1 MGPSHNVTPLGRGS
15 SGYST
20 LQSGFAN
27 SGANSTGVI
36 DHLESV
42 LSGARQIELA
52 LVQEK
57 QKVRALQEEM
67 SAVQATYERL
77 LRDERAKGNE
87 ISTKVS
93 QLRAATSTFQENE
106 RSLKE
111 KLNTLSSGYRKAIAE
126 LQQYR
131 NAWAGVLQRE
141 REARSII
148 QEGQKNVEKIHGLE
162 DQNRKLAT
170 SLAIER
176 QNREQI
182 ERHAK
187 SYQSEL
193 QNALVRLHSAEA
205 RFNELQKEY
214 QALSQSKKSIE
225 EEVSKVEK
233 SIRERLKWE
242 LVREKERLRA
252 DLARENQEQLDKQR
266 DELRAQFGAE
276 VEERSENE
284 RQRARLIQSG
294 LETEIRRLKTELE
307 QQKAANQLATQNG
320 PEQQKLIE
328 QMREANQKLTSQLES
343 TQRQNQLFKEEIQ
356 RQKDAVSQAG
366 QAKLLLAERIQKVE
380 AQLAAEKQAK
390 AETQT
395 QGELNIARERT
406 EFQAKFQELERKY
419 LDAIQKAAEEQKK
432 NAARV
437 EVSGQVADAIDQ
449 LTHLNQALQAE
460 ADRSKSLEM
469 ALITEKRRFDRTLDS
484 FRGEMEKLRSVY
496 PLKDLIASKEMEA
509 DRLRAQI
516 ENFQEGSILH
526 QKANSALNTLE
537 NQKNRLAEIL
547 KESEGKIESNL
558 KQIEEARSENTIS
571 ADLDHGPNPEAGL

>member
-1 MGPSHNVTPLGRGS
+1 MGPSHQNVTPLGRGS
-15 SGYST
+15 IGYSNP
-20 LQSGFAN
+20 N
-27 SGANSTGVI
+27 SGGVI

-67 SAVQATYERL
+67 NAVQATYERL

-87 ISTKVS
+87 ISNKVS

-106 RSLKE
+106 RNLKE
-111 KLNTLSSGYRKAIAE
+111 KLNTLSNGYRKAIAE

-148 QEGQKNVEKIHGLE
+148 QEGQKNVEKAHALE

-187 SYQSEL
+187 SYQTEL

-225 EEVSKVEK
+225 EEVAKVEK

-252 DLARENQEQLDKQR
+252 DLAKDNQEQLDRQR
-266 DELRAQFGAE
+266 DEMKAQFAAE
-276 VEERSENE
+276 VEERSDNE

-294 LETEIRRLKTELE
+294 LEAEIRRLKLELD
-307 QQKAANQLATQNG
+307 QQKSANQVATQHA
-320 PEQQKLIE
+320 PEQQKLLD
-328 QMREANQKLTSQLES
+328 QFRQ
-343 TQRQNQLFKEEIQ
+343 QNQLFKEEIQ

-366 QAKLLLAERIQKVE
+366 QAKLLLAERIQKLE
-380 AQLAAEKQAK
+380 GQLLQERQSYS
-390 AETQT
+390 ETKT
-395 QGELNIARERT
+395 QLELTIASERT
-406 EFQAKFQELERKY
+406 EFENKFKELERKY
-419 LDAIQKAAEEQKK
+419 LDAL
-432 NAARV
+432 NAASQQQKEIAQRQSAEKI
-437 EVSGQVADAIDQ
+437 EVSGKVADAIDQ
-449 LTHLNQALQAE
+449 LSHLQKALQAE

-509 DRLRAQI
+509 DRLRGQI

-526 QKANSALNTLE
+526 QKANTALNAIE
-537 NQKNRLAEIL
+537 KQKNRLAEIL

-558 KQIEEARSENTIS
+558 QNIIDAQQENTI
-571 ADLDHGPNPEAGL
+571 AAELAPDQTHQNEGRNPEAGA